1 MGIMKNIIN
10 RIKDVWLLFARTLGR
25 ISTVILLTLIYLLV
39 IGPMA
44 LIAKILRKDL
54 LQKKIFSTKTSY
66 WCNRVSS
73 EPTIERH
80 KFQF

>member
-1 MGIMKNIIN
+1 MKKFIN
-10 RIKDVWLLFARTLGR
+10 RIKNGWLLFARTLGR
-25 ISTVILLTLIYLLV
+25 VSTIILLTLIYLLV

-44 LIAKILRKDL
+44 LYVKILGKDL
-54 LQKKIFSTKTSY
+54 LQKKNYAAKTSY
-66 WCNRVSS
+66 WRDRVSS